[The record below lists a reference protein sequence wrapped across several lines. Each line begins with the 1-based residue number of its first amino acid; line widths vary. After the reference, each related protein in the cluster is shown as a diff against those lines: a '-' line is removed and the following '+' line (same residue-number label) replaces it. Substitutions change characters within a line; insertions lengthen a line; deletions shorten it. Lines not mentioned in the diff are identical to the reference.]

1 MKPNELD
8 ALIEDC
14 LEGRLSEPD
23 AARFSALLEQS
34 AEARARY
41 WETASIHSLLE
52 HTMQGASLRV
62 VTGKALATIPRTHRW
77 FQWRPLSA
85 AAALVVVVA
94 LGAWLNFESSH
105 DHERSFATMMVTTNA
120 RWSDPNVELALSSG
134 ERVPTALRLESGHAE
149 FQLLDGAT
157 VVLNGPASVRFAER
171 KTVFVDEGR
180 VFCKCPTP
188 ESRIAVVT
196 PQTKVVDLGT
206 EFSVE
211 ARADESTRV
220 AVLSG
225 KVQVM
230 SHNAGVLT
238 AGEVMDVKGSQ
249 VLRLKPLTTYET
261 AALTRESVPSHA
273 ASDAAG
279 QNRLLDPG
287 FEKTLPS
294 AFWRGTDD
302 CLEQAASLGRSGAS
316 MRVRAMEKHYP
327 LVKQRVETDDI
338 SGKVVQASVWAKSPP
353 DDPISPKQC
362 AVLKMAFLNAEG
374 REFACSTR
382 HFLHQGEPA
391 NVYVP
396 VQLAAQ
402 APQGTRFVEVQLML
416 AAGTQKAGSVCFDD
430 GSLVISNAPEKK

>member
-1 MKPNELD
+1 MKLSELN

-23 AARFSALLEQS
+23 SAKLSALLEQS

-41 WETASIHSLLE
+41 WETASIHGLLE
-52 HTMQGASLRV
+52 HSMQNASLRV
-62 VTGKALATIPRTHRW
+62 VTGQALPTTPGIKRW
-77 FQWRPLSA
+77 STWRSLA
-85 AAALVVVVA
+85 AAALVAFTA
-94 LGAWLNFESSH
+94 LGVWLMFGSSRSTV
-105 DHERSFATMMVTTNA
+105 RSFATMMVTTNA

-134 ERVPTALRLESGHAE
+134 ERVPSALRLDSGHAE

-157 VVLNGPASVRFAER
+157 VVLDGPASVRFAER

-180 VFCKCPTP
+180 VFCKCPTL
-188 ESRIAVVT
+188 ESRITVVT
-196 PQTKVVDLGT
+196 PQTKVLDLGT
-206 EFSVE
+206 EFSVD

-230 SHNAGVLT
+230 SLNAGVLT
-238 AGEVMDVKGSQ
+238 AGEVVDVKQGQ
-249 VLRLKPLTTYET
+249 VVRLKPLTNDEITE
-261 AALTRESVPSHA
+261 LTREPVRAHA
-273 ASDAAG
+273 ANDGAG

-302 CLEQAASLGRSGAS
+302 CLEHAASFGRSGAAA
-316 MRVRAMEKHYP
+316 RVRAREKHFP
-327 LVKQRVETDDI
+327 LVKQRVDCGDI
-338 SGKVVQASVWAKSPP
+338 SGRVVHASVWAKSPP
-353 DDPISPKQC
+353 DDPISPRQF
-362 AVLKMAFLNAEG
+362 AVLKLAFLNAEG

-382 HFLHQGEPA
+382 HFLHYGQPA

-396 VQLAAQ
+396 AQLTAQ
-402 APQGTRFVEVQLML
+402 APQGTRFVEVQVML
-416 AAGTQKAGSVCFDD
+416 AAGSQKAGSVCFDD
-430 GSLVISNAPEKK
+430 ASLAIVADSLK